1 MTYSFCQFLF
11 ALPHREKLCIL
22 IILDVLLL
30 LCSCFLAYWFRLD
43 DGFSIALY
51 GGYRWWLALGATVFS
66 SLTAA
71 VWLGLYRTIVRYIS
85 LRTLL
90 YIFILSVLSGF
101 FLYLYSRILSIAIP
115 RSIPIIYIAFATF
128 LCAGIR
134 FVASYFFIRIQ
145 KSGNKAAL
153 IYGAGD
159 GGRQLYAALQ
169 SEGKY
174 NIVAFIDDDKKL
186 WGKIIRGMKVYSP
199 QSLSDLIWGY
209 DIKTI
214 LLAMPRTPQAQK
226 RIILER
232 LEELGLEILSVPSIS
247 DIVSRKA
254 HIDQL
259 RPVDV
264 EELLGRDPIPPVESL
279 LYKNTQGKAVLVT
292 GAGGSIGSELC
303 RQILLHRPSCLV
315 LFELNELALYTVMQH
330 LRVQAESQNINV
342 VPILGNVQDEKQLE
356 EIFRTFHIDTV
367 YHAAAYKHVPIVEYN
382 TVQGIRNN
390 VFGTVRAARAALAA
404 GVSLFVLISTDKAV
418 RPTNIMGTTKRM
430 AELVLQA
437 FAATQDKTIFSMV
450 RFGNVLGSSG
460 SVIPLFREQIAKGGP
475 ITITHPDIIRYFMT
489 IPEAVQLVIQA
500 GAMGKGGDVFI
511 LDMGEPVIILDM
523 AKRLIRLSGRSIRD
537 ERHPSGDI
545 EIALI
550 GLRPG
555 EKLFEELLIEGKAI
569 PTEHPRIMRKEESC
583 MAMDELK
590 GLLGKLERAC
600 DRGDIDAVFALL
612 QRPATSFTPRTGIKD
627 ILWNEQGNNGEE
639 HLRIAF

>member
-1 MTYSFCQFLF
+1 M
-11 ALPHREKLCIL
+11 
-22 IILDVLLL
+22 
-30 LCSCFLAYWFRLD
+30 
-43 DGFSIALY
+43 
-51 GGYRWWLALGATVFS
+51 
-66 SLTAA
+66 
-71 VWLGLYRTIVRYIS
+71 
-85 LRTLL
+85 
-90 YIFILSVLSGF
+90 
-101 FLYLYSRILSIAIP
+101 
-115 RSIPIIYIAFATF
+115 
-128 LCAGIR
+128 
-134 FVASYFFIRIQ
+134 
-145 KSGNKAAL
+145 
-153 IYGAGD
+153 
-159 GGRQLYAALQ
+159 
-169 SEGKY
+169 
-174 NIVAFIDDDKKL
+174 
-186 WGKIIRGMKVYSP
+186 
-199 QSLSDLIWGY
+199 
-209 DIKTI
+209 
-214 LLAMPRTPQAQK
+214 
-226 RIILER
+226 
-232 LEELGLEILSVPSIS
+232 
-247 DIVSRKA
+247 
-254 HIDQL
+254 
-259 RPVDV
+259 
-264 EELLGRDPIPPVESL
+264 
-279 LYKNTQGKAVLVT
+279 
-292 GAGGSIGSELC
+292 GSEMC
-303 RQILLHRPSCLV
+303 IRDR
-315 LFELNELALYTVMQH
+315 NELALYTVMQH

-511 LDMGEPVIILDM
+511 LDMGEPVRILDM

>member
-1 MTYSFCQFLF
+1 M
-11 ALPHREKLCIL
+11 
-22 IILDVLLL
+22 
-30 LCSCFLAYWFRLD
+30 
-43 DGFSIALY
+43 
-51 GGYRWWLALGATVFS
+51 
-66 SLTAA
+66 
-71 VWLGLYRTIVRYIS
+71 
-85 LRTLL
+85 
-90 YIFILSVLSGF
+90 
-101 FLYLYSRILSIAIP
+101 
-115 RSIPIIYIAFATF
+115 
-128 LCAGIR
+128 
-134 FVASYFFIRIQ
+134 
-145 KSGNKAAL
+145 
-153 IYGAGD
+153 
-159 GGRQLYAALQ
+159 
-169 SEGKY
+169 
-174 NIVAFIDDDKKL
+174 L
-186 WGKIIRGMKVYSP
+186 W
-199 QSLSDLIWGY
+199 
-209 DIKTI
+209 
-214 LLAMPRTPQAQK
+214 
-226 RIILER
+226 
-232 LEELGLEILSVPSIS
+232 
-247 DIVSRKA
+247 
-254 HIDQL
+254 
-259 RPVDV
+259 
-264 EELLGRDPIPPVESL
+264 
-279 LYKNTQGKAVLVT
+279 
-292 GAGGSIGSELC
+292 
-303 RQILLHRPSCLV
+303 
-315 LFELNELALYTVMQH
+315 
-330 LRVQAESQNINV
+330 
-342 VPILGNVQDEKQLE
+342 
-356 EIFRTFHIDTV
+356 
-367 YHAAAYKHVPIVEYN
+367 
-382 TVQGIRNN
+382 
-390 VFGTVRAARAALAA
+390 
-404 GVSLFVLISTDKAV
+404 DKAV

-511 LDMGEPVIILDM
+511 LDMGEPVRILDM